1 MSDTITVINKLPSYR
16 NSGAYGD
23 LIYSLIIPYLVG
35 KGDFYIAMGNLR
47 EVCRK
52 LGYNVSDQ
60 WVDPIHRECFTDK
73 QYDFITP
80 LLEVQPYIHSV
91 SKWYPGNSEE
101 TTYDLDDF
109 RKVLFKRFEG
119 NYLEGFLLAHQ
130 IPYSPEVVHA
140 TNWLTVP
147 KPQTIAKTVI
157 ARTVRYRDRY
167 NGDANHKELATKG
180 EFDKNAVFLGSPEE
194 HADYEKVVGMK
205 IQHYKVK
212 DALQYAQV
220 IAGATQL
227 VSNQTFAYSIAIG
240 LGKNALLE
248 TQKTKPLEYNECYF
262 ARKNCYYF

>member
-1 MSDTITVINKLPSYR
+1 MSEATPTYL
-16 NSGAYGD
+16 NSGANGD
-23 LIYSLIIPYLVG
+23 LVYSLIIPYLVG
-35 KGDFYIAMGNLR
+35 KGDFYIAMGNLLS
-47 EVCRK
+47 VCRK
-52 LGYNVSDQ
+52 LGYDVSKA
-60 WVDPIHRECFTDK
+60 DPIHKECFTEK
-73 QYDFITP
+73 QYDFLAP
-80 LLEVQPYIHSV
+80 LLEVQPYINKVH
-91 SKWYPGNSEE
+91 KYYPGNS
-101 TTYDLDDF
+101 TTPISHNLDKF
-109 RKVLFKRFEG
+109 REVLWRRFEG
-119 NYLEGFLLAHQ
+119 CYLESFLLAFNL
-130 IPYSPEVVHA
+130 PYSAELVHA

-157 ARTVRYRDRY
+157 ARTVRYRDTVM
-167 NGDANHKELATKG
+167 GDANHKELATKG

-227 VSNQTFAYSIAIG
+227 VSNQTFAYSIAMG

-248 TQKTKPLEYNECYF
+248 TLKTKPLEYNECYF